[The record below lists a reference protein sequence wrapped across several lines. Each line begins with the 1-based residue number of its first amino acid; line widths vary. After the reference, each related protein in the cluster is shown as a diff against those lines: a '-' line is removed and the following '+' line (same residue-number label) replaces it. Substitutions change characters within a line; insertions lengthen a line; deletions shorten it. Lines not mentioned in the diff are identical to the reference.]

1 MQTNDMKIKAV
12 IASLVLIVTVC
23 FSACSSRPDYV
34 LSNGDMEDV
43 LYDIHKAHYLP
54 EQMNESRSN
63 GALQYALMLNVLKQH
78 DVTQAEW
85 DSSMVYYTRHA
96 DEMQDIYSNLMERL
110 EYEASAMGASVA
122 EGADSTDIWNADR
135 HLLLIPNDL
144 SSTYQWTLNCDTLLQ
159 KGEKATLRFQGLY
172 LNDNAQRRATAVLV
186 MRLSN
191 DSVIVR
197 QQMIT
202 QSAIYKLELSDDD
215 AIGIKSLSG
224 LFVIS
229 SSSLGMSGGYGDD
242 SSKRNTSSQIL
253 SLTDIVLLHEPKEKP
268 SNAAPATPETPD
280 AADADSTQRIR
291 AIHSAGTPPGLSRSL
306 KMDVQ

>member
-1 MQTNDMKIKAV
+1 MQTNDMKVKAIIV
-12 IASLVLIVTVC
+12 SLVVIVTVC
-23 FSACSSRPDYV
+23 ISACSSRPDYV
-34 LSNGDMEDV
+34 LSSGDMEDV
-43 LYDIHKAHYLP
+43 LYDVHKAHYLP
-54 EQMNESRSN
+54 EQMNEARDN

-96 DEMQDIYSNLMERL
+96 DEMQDIYSHLMERL
-110 EYEASAMGASVA
+110 EYEASAMGASVT

-135 HLLLIPNDL
+135 HLLLIPDDL
-144 SSTYQWTLNCDTLLQ
+144 NSTCQWTLKCDTLLQ

-215 AIGIKSLSG
+215 AVGIKSLSG

-229 SSSLGMSGGYGDD
+229 SSSQGPVGGYGNDR
-242 SSKRNTSSQIL
+242 SKQNTSNQIL
-253 SLTDIVLLHEPKEKP
+253 SLTDIVLLHEPKAKP
-268 SNAAPATPETPD
+268 SNGAPVSSETPG
-280 AADADSTQRIR
+280 AADADSMQRIR
-291 AIHSAGTPPGLSRSL
+291 AIHGAGTPPGLSRTL